1 MTQDNP
7 IYEILKRDRRYK
19 LESYRFVN
27 TVLNQAARQIERG
40 TAAILQETPPET
52 DSLIGPADLCRA
64 VRDSALETFG
74 FLARTVLSAMGIKK
88 TDAIG
93 QIIFNLGETGQVRL
107 YDDDRPEN
115 FANLF
120 DLGEELDRGFRFRR

>member
-64 VRDSALETFG
+64 VRDSALENFG
-74 FLARTVLSAMGIKK
+74 FLARTVLSEMGIKK
-88 TDAIG
+88 TDDIG
-93 QIIFNLGETGQVRL
+93 QNLGETGQVRL